1 MAQQAVETYGWLKPG
16 EMLDGLGMAETTPG
30 PLIMVV
36 QFVGFLAAFRHPG
49 PLPSMLAGTLGG
61 LFGRRHGRD
70 LPVHSRH
77 DPDALGLLGGGSRPL
92 FRRSDPMRRGDV
104 GFLLAALL
112 VFAGAAWG
120 QGGGAMIVDL
130 SKLPANLE
138 PDFTLWRTGQGDGG
152 EWSLIADPT
161 ATDRSAIAQ
170 VSEDRTDYRFP
181 LAVYKPYSG
190 KDLELSV
197 RFKPVAGTVDQAGG
211 IAVRLS
217 TPDDYY
223 VARANA
229 LEDNVRF
236 YRVVKGRR
244 EQLASANAKV
254 AANQWHTLALRAE
267 GDRFTVSFD
276 GKALLTA
283 QDNTFPDAGKVALWT
298 KADSVTYF
306 DTISIMP
313 LK

>member
-1 MAQQAVETYGWLKPG
+1 
-16 EMLDGLGMAETTPG
+16 
-30 PLIMVV
+30 
-36 QFVGFLAAFRHPG
+36 
-49 PLPSMLAGTLGG
+49 
-61 LFGRRHGRD
+61 
-70 LPVHSRH
+70 
-77 DPDALGLLGGGSRPL
+77 
-92 FRRSDPMRRGDV
+92 MRRGDV

-138 PDFTLWRTGQGDGG
+138 PDFTLWRTGQGDAG

-161 ATDRSAIAQ
+161 ATDGRAIAQ
-170 VSEDRTDYRFP
+170 VSKDRTDYRFP

-254 AANQWHTLALRAE
+254 APNEWHTLALRAE

-306 DTISIMP
+306 DTISIM
-313 LK
+313 LRK